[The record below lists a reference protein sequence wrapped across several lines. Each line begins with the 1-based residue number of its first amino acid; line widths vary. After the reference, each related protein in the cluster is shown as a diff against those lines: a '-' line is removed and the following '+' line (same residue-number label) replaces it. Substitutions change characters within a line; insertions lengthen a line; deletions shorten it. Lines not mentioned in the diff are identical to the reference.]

1 MSEEYEAIKRILS
14 NIRSLRVF
22 ARECDFE
29 WLEEVAEKFRV
40 VVEER
45 REDHNQE
52 LKQLEEQESKKQEA
66 IAMLAKMGF
75 TLDDLVQSGTQPAAK
90 VRKTKSQREPKYI
103 YTDESGEEKT
113 WAGVGRTPKAIQTAL
128 NNGQQLEEFLIK
140 KTIS

>member
-52 LKQLEEQESKKQEA
+52 LKQLEAQGKKIEEA
-66 IAMLAKMGF
+66 RELLASMGL
-75 TLDDLVQSGTQPAAK
+75 TPDDLVQSGTQPAAK

-140 KTIS
+140 KQ

>member
-29 WLEEVAEKFRV
+29 WLEEVAEKFRG

-52 LKQLEEQESKKQEA
+52 LKQLEAQGKKIEEA
-66 IAMLAKMGF
+66 RELLASMGL
-75 TLDDLVQSGTQPAAK
+75 TPDDLVQGGALPVSKAK
-90 VRKTKSQREPKYI
+90 KPKLHREPKYI

-128 NNGQQLEEFLIK
+128 ESGRKLEEFLINK
-140 KTIS
+140 D

>member
-45 REDHNQE
+45 R
-52 LKQLEEQESKKQEA
+52 K
-66 IAMLAKMGF
+66 I
-75 TLDDLVQSGTQPAAK
+75 
-90 VRKTKSQREPKYI
+90 
-103 YTDESGEEKT
+103 
-113 WAGVGRTPKAIQTAL
+113 
-128 NNGQQLEEFLIK
+128 
-140 KTIS
+140 TIRN